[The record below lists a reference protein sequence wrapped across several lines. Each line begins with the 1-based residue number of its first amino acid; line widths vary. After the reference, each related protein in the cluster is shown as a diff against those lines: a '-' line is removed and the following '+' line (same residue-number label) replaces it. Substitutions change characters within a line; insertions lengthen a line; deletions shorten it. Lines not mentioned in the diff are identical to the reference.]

1 MSVQWLQPLAW
12 WGLGLLALP
21 ILIHLLARHRSRRLR
36 FPSLKFLPVEQVAAL
51 RRRVIADW
59 PLLAVR
65 LVILA
70 AAVAALAA
78 PVVVSDARR
87 DAWDRRVARAVV
99 TTSPQTEEITALV
112 AEAAEASY
120 VSAVFAPVTVADGLR
135 EAERWLDEQP
145 PAAREIVVVGH
156 LREGA
161 LAAHDVARLPPYVG
175 IRFLPLMHAEE
186 DGAMREWRTMADGPD
201 GAPMTY
207 MARVSADVSRTHVRY
222 EPQRELAAR
231 GIRVAAAPADQPHAD
246 AVLRAVLRE
255 GLVLGPD
262 TDRAVTIAF
271 EGADLP
277 GLDRLETA
285 THSWMLTALEQTP
298 HVRGGELEGVLVV
311 RPQLPVTDAR
321 APQLVADVLRTAF
334 AESRVALEPRPIPAA
349 ALAAWSRPHGASP
362 DGVVPA
368 DEGDRRWF
376 WGVVLLMLALE
387 HVIRRGRRVA

>member
-12 WGLGLLALP
+12 WGLGVLALP

-65 LVILA
+65 LVILT

-87 DAWDRRVARAVV
+87 DAWNRRVARAIVV
-99 TTSPQTEEITALV
+99 TSPQTEEMTALV
-112 AEAAEASY
+112 AEAAGASY
-120 VSAVFAPVTVADGLR
+120 ASAVFAPVTVADGLR
-135 EAERWLDEQP
+135 EAKRWLDEQP
-145 PAAREIVVVGH
+145 PAAREIVVVGD

-161 LAAHDVARLPPYVG
+161 LTAHDVAGLPPYVG
-175 IRFLPLMHAEE
+175 VRFLPVMHAAE
-186 DGAMREWRTMADGPD
+186 GSVIREWLTIADGPD
-201 GAPMTY
+201 GAPTTY
-207 MARVSADVSRTHVRY
+207 AARVSADVSRTHVRY
-222 EPQRELAAR
+222 EPQRELAR
-231 GIRVAAAPADQPHAD
+231 GDIRVAAAPADQPHAD

-262 TDRAVTIAF
+262 TGRAVTIAF

-277 GLDRLETA
+277 GLDRLEAA
-285 THSWMLTALEQTP
+285 THSWMLKALEQTP

-311 RPQLPVTDAR
+311 RPQVPVTDAR
-321 APQLVADVLRTAF
+321 APQLVADVLRLAF
-334 AESRVALEPRPIPAA
+334 ADSTLELEPRPVPAA

-362 DGVVPA
+362 DGVLPA
-368 DEGDRRWF
+368 DEGDRRWA
-376 WGVVLLMLALE
+376 WGVALLMLALE
-387 HVIRRGRRVA
+387 HAIRRGRRVA